1 MKNFIAQGDL
11 LTVPTDSIAE
21 GTSIVAGRG
30 YLAGSIFGVAATSV
44 EVTDRGQ
51 GKSCVLAVTGIYALP
66 KQPSQAWWVG
76 TRVYW
81 DSANARA
88 TITAAENT
96 LIGVAMSEVGATAA
110 ETVGH
115 VRLNG
120 IAV

>member
-1 MKNFIAQGDL
+1 M
-11 LTVPTDSIAE
+11 AE
-21 GTSIVAGRG
+21 RVLAG

-81 DSANARA
+81 DSNNARA
-88 TITAAENT
+88 TITAAENK
-96 LIGVAMSEVGATAA
+96 LIGIAMSEVGATAA